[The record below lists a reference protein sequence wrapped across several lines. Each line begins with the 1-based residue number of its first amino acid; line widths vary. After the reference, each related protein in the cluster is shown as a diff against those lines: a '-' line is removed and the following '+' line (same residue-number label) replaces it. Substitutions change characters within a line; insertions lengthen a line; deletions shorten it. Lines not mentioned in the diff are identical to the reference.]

1 MNAYID
7 NQSISRAAIV
17 CSRCSTVDCTHINKI
32 NHHNEN
38 LDNHRFYL
46 EEEEEK
52 KRMKIFP
59 RK

>member
-46 EEEEEK
+46 EEEEK
-52 KRMKIFP
+52 KRE
-59 RK
+59 